1 MSYQFITRQIRF
13 FAFSSKPYCGYI
25 LASKYIVIPQITQG
39 AALTLL
45 IVTISY
51 QLTSSLSLM
60 YLTQL
65 NLTLFRAGPSAVS
78 KGVGGLWF
86 QILGATSD
94 A

>member
-65 NLTLFRAGPSAVS
+65 NLTLLRAGPTVS